1 MNQPN
6 NPSNEKIAMRGHNL
20 DMRMQADLFRARE
33 FELLQNQAQFNRHG
47 GNYIDSYEDLSNPRT
62 PPYAKISR

>member
-1 MNQPN
+1 
-6 NPSNEKIAMRGHNL
+6 MRGHNL